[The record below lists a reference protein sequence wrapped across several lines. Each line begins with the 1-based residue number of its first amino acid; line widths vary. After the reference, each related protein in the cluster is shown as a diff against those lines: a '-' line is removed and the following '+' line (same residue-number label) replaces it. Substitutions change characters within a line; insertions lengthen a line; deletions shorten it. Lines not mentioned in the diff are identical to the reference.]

1 MKKKLIKIW
10 IITVCIYLG
19 SLTARWL
26 YRYEY
31 YRVETEIDYCK
42 DIAKKINRIGNS
54 QFYCKSIEERDDVI
68 LFYFRSGKADIT
80 SPFRQEYSEDGGI
93 EDVVKIKNFI
103 VNYLNE
109 HPESELNGKKME
121 FDFHIIHDISFQMYN
136 YNYMKNEGVEDA
148 KDFLYFEHL
157 GMEHVSVLE
166 EMGNACV
173 IEASVWHMD
182 DYDFLRNWDALQYVH
197 ISTHDLTEEQKQ
209 ELKEMLPVDCIL
221 ETIP

>member
-1 MKKKLIKIW
+1 MKKKLIKIL

-31 YRVETEIDYCK
+31 YRAETKLDYCK
-42 DIAKKINRIGNS
+42 DIAKKINRIGIS
-54 QFYCKSIEERDDVI
+54 QFYCESIEEKDDVI
-68 LFYFRSGKADIT
+68 QFYFQSNEANIA

-93 EDVVKIKNFI
+93 EDVAKIKNYI

-121 FDFHIIHDISFQMYN
+121 FVFHIIHNTSFQMYN
-136 YNYMKNEGVEDA
+136 YNYMKSEEVVDS

-166 EMGNACV
+166 GVGNACV
-173 IEASVWHMD
+173 MEASIQHMD
-182 DYDFLRNWDALQYVH
+182 YYDFLQNWDALQYVH

-209 ELKEMLPVDCIL
+209 ELKKCYLQVVFL
-221 ETIP
+221 K